1 MMFTYEEGIR
11 VSVLGVY
18 RVKIREKREGDVVFL
33 ADERENRVLPIWIGE
48 SEAMS
53 IQMVMRGEK
62 PPRPLTHD
70 LLVGIL
76 EVTGFE
82 VDRIKID
89 GLIKD
94 TYTSSL
100 YIRNLSTG
108 KTLRV
113 DSRPSDAIAVALRVG
128 CEIFVD
134 NSLGDQML
142 PRDRFRF
149 PDQEGGTQPND

>member
-1 MMFTYEEGIR
+1 MFTYEGGIR

-18 RVKIREKREGDVVFL
+18 RVKLREGREGDVVFL
-33 ADERENRVLPIWIGE
+33 VEEEGGRVLPIWIGE

-53 IQMVMRGEK
+53 IQMVIKGEK

-76 EVTGFE
+76 EATGFE

-89 GLIKD
+89 GLIQD

-128 CEIFVD
+128 CEIYVD
-134 NSLGDQML
+134 DSLREQMV
-142 PRDRFRF
+142 PKDRFKF
-149 PDQEGGTQPND
+149 PDEAGGSQAE

>member
-1 MMFTYEEGIR
+1 EGGIR

-18 RVKIREKREGDVVFL
+18 RVKLREGREGDVVFL
-33 ADERENRVLPIWIGE
+33 VEEEGGRVLPIWIGE

-53 IQMVMRGEK
+53 IQMVIKGEK

-76 EVTGFE
+76 EATGFE

-89 GLIKD
+89 GLIQD

-128 CEIFVD
+128 CEIYVD
-134 NSLGDQML
+134 DSLREQMV
-142 PRDRFRF
+142 PKDRFKF
-149 PDQEGGTQPND
+149 PDEAGGSQAE